1 MAKEALK
8 VVVRLLPP
16 EITEEELIATVP
28 EAHLKRTTWRSFQA
42 GKRYRGEAKASV
54 NARCY
59 FLFDQE
65 DSADKFIKD
74 YHGHQF
80 VDGQGESFRAVA
92 CFAPYA
98 KVPRQKV
105 TKDARDGTIFEDATY
120 KQFLDG
126 LAVPKTFEAPPD
138 PVSELQP
145 SSKKDTPLLNYMK
158 TRAAERRARQEKRER
173 ERKRWHDRLGRIDE
187 KPRWRCAECGTV
199 KHLEEDPDSR
209 GTFYCTYCW
218 EIWEAQE
225 YKQKK
230 KKKKSKKAEEYAEE
244 EEEEDWYEEPSSKKK
259 KKKKKHEAYE
269 EEWHDHASG
278 WHSSEQGDDWAWYD
292 AEASEEPKKKKKKKK
307 SKDED
312 EYGACHWHE
321 EDYWGEQ
328 EGKAKSK
335 RSKAKESEE
344 WWEESSKP
352 KETSS
357 KRRSHGKW
365 KEKEEAKE
373 PEKSRRRREKDD
385 SSQWVPKRKS

>member
-16 EITEEELIATVP
+16 EITEDELIATVS
-28 EAHLKRTTWRSFQA
+28 ETHLKRTTWRNFQA
-42 GKRYRGEAKASV
+42 GKRYRGEAKPSV

-65 DSADKFIKD
+65 ENAEKFIKD

-120 KQFLDG
+120 KQFLEG
-126 LAVPKTFEAPPD
+126 LAAPKMFEAPPD
-138 PVSELQP
+138 PVAELQP

-173 ERKRWHDRLGRIDE
+173 ERKRWHDRLGRIEE

-199 KHLEEDPDSR
+199 KHLEEDPDAR

-230 KKKKSKKAEEYAEE
+230 KKKKSKKAELAEEYAEE
-244 EEEEDWYEEPSSKKK
+244 EEEEDWCEETSSKKK
-259 KKKKKHEAYE
+259 KKKKKKADYE
-269 EEWHDHASG
+269 EEWQENDSN
-278 WHSSEQGDDWAWYD
+278 WYSEHGDDWGWYD

-307 SKDED
+307 AKDAEE

-328 EGKAKSK
+328 EGSRSKSK
-335 RSKAKESEE
+335 RC
-344 WWEESSKP
+344 
-352 KETSS
+352 
-357 KRRSHGKW
+357 GKSW
-365 KEKEEAKE
+365 GGL
-373 PEKSRRRREKDD
+373 R
-385 SSQWVPKRKS
+385 